1 MKETLMSIGRTP
13 NDAVDTADWS
23 ELLLMVYDRLVLDVK
38 NGLEAQR
45 RGDRDE
51 TVGHLTH
58 ALEIV
63 GELQRSM
70 RVDEHRGG
78 YDLAALYEFLN
89 RRLVMASVGLDTAV
103 TDECLRLVTDLCIT
117 WREAVQSASA
127 TAADQAGDRHSA

>member
-1 MKETLMSIGRTP
+1 MSMDRTTK
-13 NDAVDTADWS
+13 DAVETADWS
-23 ELLLMVYDRLVLDVK
+23 ELLLMVYDRLVLDVQ

-63 GELQRSM
+63 SELQRSM

-103 TDECLRLVTDLCIT
+103 TDECLRLVTDLCVT
-117 WREAVQSASA
+117 WREAVQAAASTTVA
-127 TAADQAGDRHSA
+127 DRHSA